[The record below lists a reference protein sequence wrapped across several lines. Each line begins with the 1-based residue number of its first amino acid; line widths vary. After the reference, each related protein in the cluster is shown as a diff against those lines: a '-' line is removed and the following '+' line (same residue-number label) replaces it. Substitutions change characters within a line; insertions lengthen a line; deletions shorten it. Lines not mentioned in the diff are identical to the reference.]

1 MTQLDAVRDHLIT
14 VGLRDKN
21 WSSALAVAQQARPEV
36 DLELAEVST
45 PIFTVDL
52 DLVAA
57 NLATMQS
64 WVDDHGATLA
74 PHGKTTMC
82 PALWHWQ
89 LQQGSW
95 AITVANEAQL
105 RVARDAGVGRVV
117 VANEYLSPQ
126 GLAWLS
132 AELDAD
138 RDFEVITWVD
148 SVAGVEQ
155 MTAQLTSAGADRQL
169 PVCVEIGHPS
179 ARTGVRDHD
188 QALAIARAVLESP
201 RLILQGVAGYEGSVP
216 STDPQQRPQRVREFL
231 SAMGERFTQIAP
243 LVEADEALLTAG
255 GSALFDLVVEV
266 LGPIAA
272 RTPKA
277 RLLLRSGAYI
287 VHDDGLYAE
296 QTPAAHR
303 SGPALSAAA
312 HVWARVISTPEPD
325 LALLDVGKR
334 DIPYDSGLPVLQKI
348 ISESGLVDAP
358 AATIFNT
365 NDQHAYVRLEQPGTL
380 QVGDVVR
387 LGLSHPCTMFDKWRT
402 VLLTEGTRIRGAVPT
417 YF

>member
-21 WSSALAVAQQARPEV
+21 WSLALAAAQQDRTEV
-36 DLELAEVST
+36 DLALDEVST

-52 DLVAA
+52 DLVAG
-57 NLATMQS
+57 NLATMRS
-64 WVDDHGATLA
+64 WVDDHDASLA

-82 PALWHWQ
+82 PALWNWQ
-89 LQQGSW
+89 LEQGSW
-95 AITVANEAQL
+95 GITVANEAQL
-105 RVARDAGVGRVV
+105 RVARDAGIGRVV
-117 VANEYLSPQ
+117 VANEYLSPR

-138 RDFEVITWVD
+138 PGFEVTCWVD
-148 SVAGVEQ
+148 SIDGVEQ
-155 MTAQLTSAGADRQL
+155 MTRLMTDAGAVRRL

-179 ARTGVRDHD
+179 ARAGVRDLD
-188 QALAIARAVLESP
+188 QALAIAQAVVDSP
-201 RLILQGVAGYEGSVP
+201 RLLLQGVAGYEGSVP
-216 STDPQQRPQRVREFL
+216 SSDPDERAERVRGFL
-231 SAMGERFTQIAP
+231 AAMGERFIRIAP
-243 LVEADEALLTAG
+243 LVETDEALLTAG

-272 RTPKA
+272 ETPNA

-287 VHDDGLYAE
+287 VHDDGLYAGE
-296 QTPAAHR
+296 TPSAHR
-303 SGPALSAAA
+303 TGPEFTAAA

-334 DIPYDSGLPVLQKI
+334 DIPYDAGLPVLQKVN
-348 ISESGLVDAP
+348 SAGGLVDAP
-358 AATIFNT
+358 AATIFKT
-365 NDQHAYVRLEQPGTL
+365 NDQHAYVRLEEPESL

-402 VLLTEGTRIRGAVPT
+402 VLLTEGGRIRGAVPT
-417 YF
+417 FF